1 MRSVKTSLFKRT
13 ALLYAAGLCLFGFVI
28 WQNFKTNTA
37 TTLRLQQA
45 VPIVATQAAAE
56 KTDVVIQGEP
66 VHLVLP
72 RLGIEL
78 TIVRA
83 EYDANTN
90 SWPVSATAANYAVN
104 TPPISNRADKTLI
117 YAHAQKNLFAA
128 TSDLKTGDDLYITT
142 ADGHVVHYQYAN
154 QLIVPPSDVSIFDQL
169 RGVPGVILMTCDGV
183 WSENRRFMEFT
194 YKGYV

>member
-1 MRSVKTSLFKRT
+1 MQSVKNTLFKRT
-13 ALLYAAGLCLFGFVI
+13 ALLYIVGLCLFGFAV
-28 WQNFKTNTA
+28 WQNSKTNAA
-37 TTLRLQQA
+37 TMLRLQQA
-45 VPIVATQAAAE
+45 TPIVAAQVATA
-56 KTDVVIQGEP
+56 KPDIVIQSEP
-66 VHLVLP
+66 AYLVLP

-78 TIVRA
+78 KIVRA
-83 EYDANTN
+83 EYDTTANT
-90 SWPVSATAANYAVN
+90 WPVSATAANYAIN

-142 ADGHVVHYQYAN
+142 ADGHVVHYQYADEF
-154 QLIVPPSDVSIFDQL
+154 IVAPSDVSIFDQL